1 MRNIA
6 QPPSRNAAKH
16 NTQHDIMRR
25 RVLYPACVKLTIFS
39 EKVTESASTP
49 ATTVR
54 NCLLRSL
61 ISAYSNSRNALAL
74 ALSLTGGNGSFATSM
89 PRLPSSTNQFHS
101 SRTQLVM
108 LRSINS
114 SSPAFHG
121 GWASPVGSEM
131 GMQFSTTPLTH
142 PHALRRQYF
151 RAAVVLRSN
160 QLSPERDPPSPTA
173 QPAVRPSRARRAAPL
188 RVAYAAIRW

>member
-54 NCLLRSL
+54 NCLLRSF

-74 ALSLTGGNGSFATSM
+74 ALSLTGGNGCFATSM
-89 PRLPSSTNQFHS
+89 PRLTSSTNQFHS
-101 SRTQLVM
+101 SRSQLVM

-121 GWASPVGSEM
+121 GWASPVGSEI
-131 GMQFSTTPLTH
+131 GMQFSTTPLTGRPAISH
-142 PHALRRQYF
+142 RGALLVAPHHKTTEELVRF
-151 RAAVVLRSN
+151 
-160 QLSPERDPPSPTA
+160 EG
-173 QPAVRPSRARRAAPL
+173 QPANRLPNK
-188 RVAYAAIRW
+188 